1 MERYKRLVLRRTG
14 LKAAFTRQINNLTE
28 YLKQEHLNET
38 VFEEKRA
45 VLRQTL
51 KNLRDNSESVQ
62 KEILEIS
69 DTEYEKAV
77 NDLEQ
82 NEIDLEEKE
91 EAAAKLKCEFDSLL
105 ARSKNQK
112 PIVEATPKVTK
123 PKFKPKDLTIPRWD
137 GDLINFNA
145 WRLRLEEYFKLTGL
159 EKDREQLV
167 ILLYENVMPAQV
179 QSTLQDC
186 VTVNDQN
193 GVWDRLILK
202 FPPSRIPKA
211 ILQALKETK
220 PMSGG
225 SAREMRRVLEKLKD
239 YSRHAKESK
248 CENDLKCNAT
258 IDLVEQKLTDNLVR
272 SFRKWLHREHRDE
285 NATVDLLIT
294 FLQTET

>member
-123 PKFKPKDLTIPRWD
+123 PKFEPKDLTIPRWD

-145 WRLRLEEYFKLTGL
+145 WRLRLEEYF
-159 EKDREQLV
+159 
-167 ILLYENVMPAQV
+167 
-179 QSTLQDC
+179 
-186 VTVNDQN
+186 
-193 GVWDRLILK
+193 
-202 FPPSRIPKA
+202 
-211 ILQALKETK
+211 
-220 PMSGG
+220 
-225 SAREMRRVLEKLKD
+225 
-239 YSRHAKESK
+239 
-248 CENDLKCNAT
+248 
-258 IDLVEQKLTDNLVR
+258 
-272 SFRKWLHREHRDE
+272 
-285 NATVDLLIT
+285 
-294 FLQTET
+294 